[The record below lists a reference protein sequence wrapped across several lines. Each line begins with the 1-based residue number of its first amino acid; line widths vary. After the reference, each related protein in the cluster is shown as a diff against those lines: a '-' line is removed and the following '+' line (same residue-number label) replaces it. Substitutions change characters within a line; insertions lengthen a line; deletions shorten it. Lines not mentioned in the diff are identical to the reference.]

1 MTRTDKLIT
10 GLRMTRPKEEK
21 ACAKYKYMNAD
32 LHPLIG
38 AHKHVLKTNNET
50 IHWLNCIQLRQMRHS
65 NRVFWYYY
73 EFPCVN
79 QFLLLRFI
87 CTNQRLEQQQ
97 LGVKHSFS
105 SLFMY
110 SGVNCF
116 VCLFF
121 LFIYWGYFECPK
133 ECEWES
139 VTAWKKKDKMH
150 TYENTRKR
158 MCAQCAFANYID
170 GESKKRRRRLIF
182 PWIFFKRLHTIRFL
196 NLLFAL

>member
-1 MTRTDKLIT
+1 MK
-10 GLRMTRPKEEK
+10 
-21 ACAKYKYMNAD
+21 
-32 LHPLIG
+32 
-38 AHKHVLKTNNET
+38 
-50 IHWLNCIQLRQMRHS
+50 
-65 NRVFWYYY
+65 
-73 EFPCVN
+73 
-79 QFLLLRFI
+79 RFI
-87 CTNQRLEQQQ
+87 DWIAYNSGKWGIQIGSFGIIMNFHVWTNFYCSILFAQTNQRLEQQQ

-158 MCAQCAFANYID
+158 MCVQCAFANYID
-170 GESKKRRRRLIF
+170 GECKKRRRGLIF